1 MWIEGRRNKMRA
13 VVQRVTSSSVSVDG
27 EIIGKINEGVN
38 VLIGISKDDT
48 LEDLKYIKDKIINLR
63 IFHDENDKMNLSLLD
78 IQGEILAISQFTLYG
93 DCRKGRRPN
102 FMDAK
107 GGNEAKEL
115 YDEFIKMI
123 KTSNLKVETGEFGAH
138 MKVEINNDGPV
149 TILLDSK
156 RNF

>member
-1 MWIEGRRNKMRA
+1 MRA

-107 GGNEAKEL
+107 GGDEAKEL